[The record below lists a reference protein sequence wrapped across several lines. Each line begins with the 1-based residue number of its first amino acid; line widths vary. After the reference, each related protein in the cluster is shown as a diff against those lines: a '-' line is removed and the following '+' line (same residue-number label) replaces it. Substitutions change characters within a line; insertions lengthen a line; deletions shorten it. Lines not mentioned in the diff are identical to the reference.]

1 MGKTDCIV
9 LDHVGNL
16 QEHGHP
22 LVDHAWLFDGKEK
35 RGRRSGENQEV
46 NIRLCPQADFIYCDK
61 KTCVGCQYNTTGRKE
76 RKLTVVDVQLQ
87 EANNPVKLSH
97 RAPHEKREIQDKI
110 NNCVETY
117 GWTGE
122 SGPVA
127 DLLEI
132 GEQIG
137 RQPMWVYHLLCKD
150 MVTVNVPLLFEIQK
164 IKGYKHG
171 WAYFKRKELNE
182 KLEDKKKNELIER
195 IKDEFLV

>member
-61 KTCVGCQYNTTGRKE
+61 KTCVGCEHNTTGRKE

-97 RAPHEKREIQDKI
+97 RQPHEKREIQDRI
-110 NNCVETY
+110 NDCVETY
-117 GWTGE
+117 GRTGE

-182 KLEDKKKNELIER
+182 KLEDKKKNELVER
-195 IKDEFLV
+195 IKDEFSS